1 MCFSSWTVKK
11 PLSFRRSRSTWL
23 PNHNHDCS
31 LSRPTHT
38 WTCHGFLWKR
48 SARRWKKKKNLGH
61 SLLSLSAS
69 RVSCSGASRRGL
81 LCADRIMK
89 CSTSRPPARPIGG
102 ERSLKRALGMERPS
116 TNQRSV
122 LALVYTQRHM
132 ASLRCPCES
141 GWGR

>member
-1 MCFSSWTVKK
+1 MTV
-11 PLSFRRSRSTWL
+11 LFRD
-23 PNHNHDCS
+23 P
-31 LSRPTHT
+31 PTRGPVMDF
-38 WTCHGFLWKR
+38 CE
-48 SARRWKKKKNLGH
+48 SEARGGEKKKKNLGH